1 MSSNSSPVFR
11 ALAIGFY
18 GAPNVGDEVLLDV
31 LVRRVTEVGG
41 EIVVASIDPA
51 NTRRMHGVDS
61 IQFSNLG
68 EICHALL
75 HCDVLIMG
83 GGGIFQ
89 DHHPFNL
96 EALYLPYAND
106 IAGYARPMLLARQF
120 GVPVIVWG
128 HGVGPLRQAGSRAL
142 VRDLFEHARV
152 ASVRDADSLRLL
164 RDIGVN
170 REITVAADPGWLFS
184 TYHPVPEALPSD
196 GRTLAVVV
204 REWEKG
210 SWKQPL
216 LKALASA
223 LPSGWR
229 VQWIAFQA
237 HTEGSGATSDL
248 PLVEG
253 LAQQD
258 MRPGDEVVAPSGPEE
273 AWEYLARADA
283 VFSMR
288 LHASILALLAG
299 RPTCGLEYDDKLSKA
314 HSMAR
319 MPDVCRLAIG
329 DGQERYEAAI
339 RTVTSGEW
347 RPDPQVIEELQA
359 SARAHLV
366 LLDNCIGLPRRLDT
380 FDAGQMDWLSVWLQE
395 ALREAKEQA
404 ISSRRAHELLNF
416 RDVQLTE
423 STRLLEQASQEEAET
438 REMLAERSQA
448 VAALEDDL
456 ETVRRKL
463 EKTEADLLE
472 SHARA
477 AEFRMQAAAS
487 NSELIERNRGMM
499 EQMEARIGVVER
511 KLQEAE
517 VALANTRDELDQK
530 RAYIDDKE
538 IYIAMLRAQLD
549 ETQARLEESQREI
562 AEARDLWRRIR
573 MGAQIA
579 RRDLLRALAAPFT
592 LIGVWRQH
600 GYKVALQQIP
610 RRMKTIGVAPTET
623 EPLSALPPPM
633 IVRPL
638 RRERLLVIAAEA
650 FDADGWPTRPMQLAQ
665 AAERAGFHVRI
676 CVLVG
681 KMTPDEDASGQL
693 QRLSIDAAGWLN
705 EVRAEECRVL
715 LAASSLRAVELAT
728 SSKERGAE
736 VIVDFA
742 MLGEEPTSH
751 AQWPSVRAIA
761 SRGIHAGK
769 APAADMPLLL
779 IEEGGD
785 NDAFDAYRSY
795 AYPSSY
801 SRNRANVL
809 VIDLE
814 EKASARV
821 ADMVQLRHDALFH
834 VLGSNTDGLADLSRV
849 RTVPGSLSPA
859 ELAPLISHADSVVLL
874 GSGRADETRRLQI
887 AIASLLLEKPTLVE
901 AELPRLSSVNL
912 HLVTPG
918 SLAAQLA
925 IAGVEDHE
933 FISSHS
939 WLGRVESLMA
949 PAYPESISVVVLIH
963 NNRRIIERCVRTI
976 LDHAGAWLEEVVVVD
991 NQSID
996 GGAELV
1002 EEVFDG
1008 NPKVKLVRNSENGCS
1023 SGRNLGV
1030 KHSSGKYIAFFDSDQ
1045 WLTSPT
1051 CFPEAIAIL
1060 NMDEG
1065 VGAIGW
1071 NAGWFD
1077 GSRDDLGG
1085 PISDYLPHRGM
1096 NAEAFRQGF
1105 RDDIGFL
1112 GTSCMFMTRE
1122 LFEKIEGFDTF
1133 YDPTCFEDT
1142 DICFQIKRAGYSV
1155 AFRDLAGVRHQ
1166 PHQTTGAS
1174 EGSERYKRLF
1184 NRNAA
1189 YFREKWQGYPEFFV
1203 NLKSWH

>member
-11 ALAIGFY
+11 ALAVGFY

-31 LVRRVTEVGG
+31 LIRGIAQIGG
-41 EIVVASIDPA
+41 EVVVASIDPS

-61 IQFSNLG
+61 VQFSNLG

-106 IAGYARPMLLARQF
+106 IGSYARPMLLARQL

-128 HGVGPLRQAGSRAL
+128 HGVGPLRQAGPRAL
-142 VRDLFEHARV
+142 VRDLFEHARAV
-152 ASVRDADSLRLL
+152 SVRDADSLRLL
-164 RDIGVN
+164 KDIGVN
-170 REITVAADPGWLFS
+170 REVMVAADPGWLFS
-184 TYHPVPEALPSD
+184 AYHSVPEPIPSSM
-196 GRTLAVVV
+196 RTLAVVV

-210 SWKQPL
+210 NWKEPL
-216 LKALASA
+216 LKALDVA

-229 VQWIAFQA
+229 IQWIAFQS

-253 LAQQD
+253 LSQQV
-258 MRPGDEVVAPSGPEE
+258 MRSGDEVVAPSGPEE
-273 AWEYLARADA
+273 AWEYLASADA

-288 LHASILALLAG
+288 LHASILALLAR

-314 HSMAR
+314 HAMAR
-319 MPDVCRLAIG
+319 MPDECRLAIG

-339 RTVTSGEW
+339 RLVTSGAW
-347 RPDPQVIEELQA
+347 QPDRHVIEDLQV
-359 SARAHLV
+359 SARAHLL
-366 LLDNCIGLPRRLDT
+366 LLDNCLDLPRREAT
-380 FDAGQMDWLSVWLQE
+380 FDAGRVDWLSVWLQE
-395 ALREAKEQA
+395 ALREAKEQK
-404 ISSRRAHELLNF
+404 ISSQRAHELLDF
-416 RDVQLTE
+416 RDVQLSE
-423 STRLLEQASQEEAET
+423 STRLLEQATQAGAEAKGS
-438 REMLAERSQA
+438 LAERDRRLASLGRN
-448 VAALEDDL
+448 LEEL
-456 ETVRRKL
+456 QWKL
-463 EKTEADLLE
+463 EKTEADLRE
-472 SHARA
+472 SHVRMAAIRA
-477 AEFRMQAAAS
+477 GAEAS
-487 NSELIERNRGMM
+487 RSELIERNRGMM
-499 EQMEARIGVVER
+499 DQMEARLGVLEQR
-511 KLQEAE
+511 LQEAE

-538 IYIAMLRAQLD
+538 VYIAMLRAQVD
-549 ETQARLEESQREI
+549 DVQAKLEESRQET

-573 MGAQIA
+573 LGAQIA

-610 RRMKTIGVAPTET
+610 RRMKTIGVALVGP
-623 EPLSALPPPM
+623 EPSSVSPHSLF
-633 IVRPL
+633 IRPL

-665 AAERAGFHVRI
+665 AAERAGFHVHI
-676 CVLVG
+676 CILVG
-681 KMTPDEDASGQL
+681 QMTPNEHAAGL
-693 QRLSIDAAGWLN
+693 HNRLSVDPAGWLN

-715 LAASSLRAVELAT
+715 LSASSLRAIELAT
-728 SSKERGAE
+728 SAKERGAE
-736 VIVDFA
+736 IIVDFA
-742 MLGEEPTSH
+742 MLGEEPTLQ
-751 AQWPSVRAIA
+751 AQWPSIRAIV
-761 SRGIHAGK
+761 SRGIHAEK
-769 APAADMPLLL
+769 APPVDLPLLL
-779 IEEGGD
+779 VEDGGD

-801 SRNRANVL
+801 SRNRANIL

-814 EKASARV
+814 EKASGKLAEM
-821 ADMVQLRHDALFH
+821 AQLRHDALFH
-834 VLGSNTDGLADLSRV
+834 VLGSHVEGLGDVPRV
-849 RTVPGSLSPA
+849 RAVSGSLSPA
-859 ELAPLISHADSVVLL
+859 ELAPLMAHADCVVLL
-874 GSGRADETRRLQI
+874 GAGRRDEARRLQI
-887 AIASLLLEKPTLVE
+887 AIAALLLEKPTLVE
-901 AELPRLSSVNL
+901 AELPRLSSANL
-912 HLVTPG
+912 HVMTPDL
-918 SLAAQLA
+918 LASQLA
-925 IAGVEDHE
+925 LAGVEDHS
-933 FISSHS
+933 FVSSHT
-939 WLGRVESLMA
+939 WLARVESLMA

-963 NNRRIIERCVRTI
+963 NNRRIIERCVQTI
-976 LDHAGAWLEEVVVVD
+976 LDHAGAWLEEIVVVD
-991 NQSID
+991 NQSSD

-1002 EEVFDG
+1002 EDVFGG
-1008 NPKVKLVRNSENGCS
+1008 NVKVKLVRNGENGCS

-1030 KHSSGKYIAFFDSDQ
+1030 KNSSGKYIAFFDSDQ

-1051 CFPEAIAIL
+1051 CFPEAISIL

-1077 GSRDDLGG
+1077 GARDDLGG

-1096 NAEAFRQGF
+1096 NAEAFRRGF
-1105 RDDIGFL
+1105 RDDVGFL

-1203 NLKSWH
+1203 DLKSWH